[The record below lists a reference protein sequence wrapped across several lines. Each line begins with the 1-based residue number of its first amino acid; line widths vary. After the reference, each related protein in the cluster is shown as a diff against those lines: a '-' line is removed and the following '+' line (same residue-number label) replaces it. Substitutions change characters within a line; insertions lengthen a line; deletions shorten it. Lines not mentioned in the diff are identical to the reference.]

1 METSAHNCRWTR
13 KVTSCPPPAESAY
26 LLAPSSLYAYCG
38 LSRGLA
44 ACSKYYLSNCVISS
58 VLSDFPFCTLRSF
71 LFTVE
76 VGLRESCLLVRA
88 SCFPASSLCLGDL
101 TKQLPLTVVG
111 EHGDKV
117 IQCRWHTQDLS
128 FLSSSAD
135 RTVTLWTHN
144 P

>member
-1 METSAHNCRWTR
+1 MISKKQHKVCRD
-13 KVTSCPPPAESAY
+13 
-26 LLAPSSLYAYCG
+26 LNLYV
-38 LSRGLA
+38 
-44 ACSKYYLSNCVISS
+44 CVF
-58 VLSDFPFCTLRSF
+58 V
-71 LFTVE
+71 
-76 VGLRESCLLVRA
+76 
-88 SCFPASSLCLGDL
+88 LGDL

-117 IQCRWHTQDLS
+117 IQCRWHTQDMS

>member
-1 METSAHNCRWTR
+1 MEKLDFLCT
-13 KVTSCPPPAESAY
+13 E
-26 LLAPSSLYAYCG
+26 LY
-38 LSRGLA
+38 
-44 ACSKYYLSNCVISS
+44 
-58 VLSDFPFCTLRSF
+58 F
-71 LFTVE
+71 LW
-76 VGLRESCLLVRA
+76 
-88 SCFPASSLCLGDL
+88 LCLCSGDL

>member
-1 METSAHNCRWTR
+1 MVVCMYLCVRS
-13 KVTSCPPPAESAY
+13 VTVSCP
-26 LLAPSSLYAYCG
+26 
-38 LSRGLA
+38 
-44 ACSKYYLSNCVISS
+44 
-58 VLSDFPFCTLRSF
+58 
-71 LFTVE
+71 LF
-76 VGLRESCLLVRA
+76 
-88 SCFPASSLCLGDL
+88 LGDL
-101 TKQLPLTVVG
+101 TKQLPVTVVG